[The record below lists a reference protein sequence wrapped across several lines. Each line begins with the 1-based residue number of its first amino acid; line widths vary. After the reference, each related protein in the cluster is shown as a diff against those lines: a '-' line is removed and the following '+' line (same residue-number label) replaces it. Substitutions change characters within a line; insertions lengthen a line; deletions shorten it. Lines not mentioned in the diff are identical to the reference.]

1 MDGFNAA
8 VDALSG
14 AVFMKV
20 PVLGT
25 QIELIVLYLALPM
38 LFFTIWLGF
47 PNLTA
52 VGRALRILRTQP
64 HAGEAKGDVS
74 QWGALS
80 TALSGTIGLGNIA
93 GVAVALTMGGPGAIL
108 WMFIIGWFA
117 MTVKMA
123 EVTLGLKYRVFDA
136 QGHVHGGPMYVLKA
150 VGAARGWP
158 RAGLILGGFYAFF
171 ALFGAIPMVQVNRAS
186 RR

>member
-20 PVLGT
+20 PVLGA

-38 LFFTIWLGF
+38 LFFTLWLGF

-52 VGRALRILRTQP
+52 VGRALRILRAQP

-108 WMFIIGWFA
+108 CDRKS
-117 MTVKMA
+117 TR
-123 EVTLGLKYRVFDA
+123 LNSS
-136 QGHVHGGPMYVLKA
+136 H
-150 VGAARGWP
+150 
-158 RAGLILGGFYAFF
+158 
-171 ALFGAIPMVQVNRAS
+171 
-186 RR
+186 